1 MMSFEWLDIPLAIE
15 WLGESYIEGAVAIS
29 ICSIYIYI
37 YIHIF
42 PMKYAHSLLNIYII
56 RSGRDR

>member
-37 YIHIF
+37 YIYIYIHIF
-42 PMKYAHSLLNIYII
+42 PMKYAHSLLNIYI
-56 RSGRDR
+56 